1 MQNVVRTLG
10 LFSELSKIDLVSRC
24 LRVVRLRHKKIQW
37 LQIQTCEI
45 ILIILISNFQ
55 LSDSLYSQRHNV
67 FLYHIGPVML
77 FFGHHFRDLLIPNFM
92 VVMIL
97 ISFNHIL
104 LNLDSFDFYCGSLI
118 IYRVAFLV
126 VSGAVQAIQHILRL
140 HLFTAILLNR
150 NFARKNI
157 FFSTL

>member
-1 MQNVVRTLG
+1 M
-10 LFSELSKIDLVSRC
+10 DLIWVF
-24 LRVVRLRHKKIQW
+24 
-37 LQIQTCEI
+37 
-45 ILIILISNFQ
+45 N
-55 LSDSLYSQRHNV
+55 SQRHNV
-67 FLYHIGPVML
+67 FLCHIGPVIL

-126 VSGAVQAIQHILRL
+126 VSGAVQAIPCISWTYLFLAISLNVFLSEKMSSLILYKVMSSDQKY
-140 HLFTAILLNR
+140 NM
-150 NFARKNI
+150 
-157 FFSTL
+157 SSD